1 MVTLTLKQIVDNVE
15 TLKELAVKP
24 LPARAA
30 FKIGRI
36 LKTITNEY
44 NTFQDARQKLLN
56 KYGERDGEGKLK
68 TSTENQVIISAEYI
82 GEFYKELNELL
93 ESQVEVNIDYIRLV
107 EIGSEQFT
115 PAQMA
120 VLEPFIEQ

>member
-44 NTFQDARQKLLN
+44 NTFQDARQNLLN

-68 TSTENQVIISAEYI
+68 TSAENQVIISAEHI

-93 ESQVEVNIDYIRLV
+93 ESQVEVNISYIRLV

>member
-44 NTFQDARQKLLN
+44 NTF
-56 KYGERDGEGKLK
+56 
-68 TSTENQVIISAEYI
+68 
-82 GEFYKELNELL
+82 
-93 ESQVEVNIDYIRLV
+93 
-107 EIGSEQFT
+107 
-115 PAQMA
+115 
-120 VLEPFIEQ
+120 